1 MAIGKISGAMLFD
14 NLDRQGTDIQLSSN
28 NTSLLYL
35 NFTSNVIGVANASP
49 TETLT
54 VGGNIRTPNVKINGG
69 TISTITPT
77 TDLTLI
83 STGNIK
89 LSNTAVALGNVH
101 ATALTYGF
109 VGNLWG
115 YALSPAQPYITST
128 GTLTSLSVTG
138 NVAAGN
144 VSGTQGTF
152 TNVVGTA
159 VTAAQPNITS
169 IGTLT
174 SLAVTGNTTTG
185 NLSTTQVNATTGIFT
200 NIIGTLGGTG
210 ISGTVQTANVSLYDS
225 INSTSTNAVFYP
237 QLADKLSGNSATYS
251 STSFTY
257 NPGTG
262 NITATNFVGG
272 VYGTLYTAAQPNI
285 TSTGTLTALSVTG
298 NVNTGNLLVGP
309 PASANFTRFPNAQ
322 AVISNT
328 VSGIQQNEAHHIGII
343 AEGVAD
349 AGSSTVY
356 GIGVYG
362 VGYTNGPTRSGGV
375 VGEAHVSAS
384 TDGGSA
390 IGVRGYANDTHSGGL
405 NIGLYGDAT
414 NGSANYALAMNNGN
428 ILSIFA
434 QTWTL
439 VDNNAGALSVDA
451 AGKAG
456 ILKIVTT
463 DSAEG
468 VTMSGYLTVTG
479 NVTAPYFI
487 GNITGAV
494 TGNIIGNVTG
504 NITGTLLTSSQ
515 PYITSVGTL
524 TSLAV
529 TGNVSAGNVSGTQGT
544 FVTLLGNLIGNTTGI
559 HTGNVTGNVTGSVT
573 GNVTGTILTAA
584 QPNITSVGTLTSLA
598 VTGNITS
605 GNISSTQGTFTNV
618 AGTLLTSAQPN
629 ITSVGTLTSL
639 AVTGNITSANVV
651 TGNIS
656 SSGTISS
663 MGNITTTGTLT
674 AQTLVITGA
683 FSSGNVTITKLNVGS
698 MEMAN
703 STIVSPNVITF
714 QSGQSAIKLPV
725 GGVSVRPLIP
735 QAGEIRYNS
744 DANTIEY
751 YNGTTWIDFTNTI
764 SSQNFYGDGSTA
776 TYTLTQTTTSIGIL
790 VSING
795 TVQQPDIA
803 YSVSGNQITFVEIPQ
818 TTDRID
824 IRFLASSTVNA
835 QDVSVM
841 TPANISVG
849 TGTQTID
856 SWDYTQFRSAKY
868 VISSSNAADEQ
879 MTELIVIHNG
889 SSSFLSTVANLRTG
903 VNSLTFSTV
912 ISLGSV
918 LVQAIGTTSSN
929 QLRIQ
934 KTYFVL

>member
-169 IGTLT
+169 VGTLT

-210 ISGTVQTANVSLYDS
+210 ILGTVSTANVSYYSNLVATTT
-225 INSTSTNAVFYP
+225 NSVFYLE
-237 QLADKLSGNSATYS
+237 LADKTTGNSATYTS
-251 STSFTY
+251 SVLTM
-257 NPGTG
+257 NPSTG
-262 NITATNFVGG
+262 NLSATNFIGG

-285 TSTGTLTALSVTG
+285 TSVGTLTSL
-298 NVNTGNLLVGP
+298 
-309 PASANFTRFPNAQ
+309 
-322 AVISNT
+322 
-328 VSGIQQNEAHHIGII
+328 
-343 AEGVAD
+343 
-349 AGSSTVY
+349 
-356 GIGVYG
+356 
-362 VGYTNGPTRSGGV
+362 
-375 VGEAHVSAS
+375 
-384 TDGGSA
+384 
-390 IGVRGYANDTHSGGL
+390 
-405 NIGLYGDAT
+405 
-414 NGSANYALAMNNGN
+414 
-428 ILSIFA
+428 
-434 QTWTL
+434 
-439 VDNNAGALSVDA
+439 
-451 AGKAG
+451 
-456 ILKIVTT
+456 
-463 DSAEG
+463 
-468 VTMSGYLTVTG
+468 
-479 NVTAPYFI
+479 
-487 GNITGAV
+487 AV
-494 TGNIIGNVTG
+494 TGNTTSGNISATQFTGNVQ
-504 NITGTLLTSSQ
+504 GTILTAGQ
-515 PYITSVGTL
+515 TNITSVGTL

-529 TGNVSAGNVSGTQGT
+529 TGNTTSGNVSATQ
-544 FVTLLGNLIGNTTGI
+544 F
-559 HTGNVTGNVTGSVT
+559 T

-598 VTGNITS
+598 VTGNTTAGNVSATQVNGNLQGIILTSAQPNITSVGTLISLSVTGNVSAGNVSGTQGTFVTLIGNLIGNTTGVHTGNVIGNVTGNITGNVTGTILTAAQPNITSLGTLTSLAVTGNITS
-605 GNISSTQGTFTNV
+605 GNISGTQGTFTNV
-618 AGTLLTSAQPN
+618 TGTILTSTQPN

-663 MGNITTTGTLT
+663 VGNITTSGNITTTGTLT
-674 AQTLVITGA
+674 TQTLVITGT
-683 FSSGNVTITKLNVGS
+683 FTPGNLTMAKLDVGS

-751 YNGTTWIDFTNTI
+751 YNGTSWIDFTNTI